1 MEIVR
6 KASAGTLESSDIMV
20 MIEPGENDI
29 ELELNS
35 AVEAKFGDSIRQT
48 IREVLTAQGVRCA
61 KVYAYDRGALDCTI
75 RARVET
81 AVKRAGEKE
90 RSI

>member
-1 MEIVR
+1 VEIVR
-6 KASAGTLESSDIMV
+6 KASAGTLESSDILV

-48 IREVLTAQGVRCA
+48 IREVLKVQGVRCA
-61 KVYAYDRGALDCTI
+61 RIYANDRGALDCTI